1 MENRIKE
8 IVVEILKLEEEQAS
22 ILEKD
27 NDLLQLGL
35 DSLTSVEIVVN
46 LENEFDIII
55 DDEDLLVENMG
66 NIQLLMDLVNKY
78 LEE

>member
-8 IVVEILKLEEEQAS
+8 IVVEILKLEEGQAS

-66 NIQLLMDLVNKY
+66 TIQLLMNLVSKY

>member
-1 MENRIKE
+1 MEDKIKN
-8 IVVEILKLEEEQAS
+8 IVVEILKLEEEQVAV
-22 ILEKD
+22 LERD

-35 DSLTSVEIVVN
+35 DSLKSVEIVVN

-55 DDEDLLVENMG
+55 DDEDLLVENMVT
-66 NIQLLMDLVNKY
+66 IQLLMELVNKY

>member
-8 IVVEILKLEEEQAS
+8 IVVEILKLEEEQAL

-46 LENEFDIII
+46 LENEFDIVI

-66 NIQLLMDLVNKY
+66 TIQLLMDLVNKY